1 MKKFTLICDHEH
13 EFEGWFSS
21 SEAITEQVSQK
32 LLDCPFCGSQHIRKQ
47 LSAPNLS
54 SPKTRARMRSEPP
67 ASEENSAAHA
77 VATSNAGRQL
87 TAQARTEPNI
97 HQANKPQHFAGPAS
111 DMQAHALRMA
121 IKQLHKTIQAEFK
134 NVGEDFAE
142 QARKM
147 HYGEKENENIYG
159 TCSPDETKELIDEGI
174 EIAPIPVLP
183 SEH

>member
-1 MKKFTLICDHEH
+1 MKKFTLICDREH
-13 EFEGWFSS
+13 EFEAWFSS

-32 LLDCPFCGSQHIRKQ
+32 LLDCPYCGSQLIRKQ

-54 SPKTRARMRSEPP
+54 SPKTRARMHITNPTEAENAAPPP
-67 ASEENSAAHA
+67 AAISPAAQMSVQDTAKLNS
-77 VATSNAGRQL
+77 SG
-87 TAQARTEPNI
+87 PD
-97 HQANKPQHFAGPAS
+97 KPQHFAGPAS
-111 DMQAHALRMA
+111 DLQAHALRMA